1 MIAAKLFLCH
11 FSALIKC
18 LLYRALTSVFFLS
31 SFWLI
36 LLNSTQ
42 PHTEAWFI
50 PPHLIPSLFYF
61 VFKACDVRLLFVGLS
76 VSVQASPVHVP
87 RSWCVPHVP
96 DLVLVVFW
104 FVLSFVF
111 YFSFLLHGL
120 TCLYLSCFLEVL
132 DFEFWISLDINSLK
146 LAFCFQPACITQHQQ
161 QLYLCCI

>member
-42 PHTEAWFI
+42 PHTEACF
-50 PPHLIPSLFYF
+50 LFL
-61 VFKACDVRLLFVGLS
+61 KS